1 MSEQVASVDN
11 QAVEENATNILKEQL
26 KGEAETFDFE
36 AEVPQVMSLIINS
49 VYSSKEMFLREL
61 ISNAS
66 DAISKLKSKKNELD
80 SQGYTTANIGSYKIQ
95 IIPDKVNNTLTIKD
109 NGIGMTKSDLISF
122 LGSIASSGTKK
133 FKEFLN
139 AKSDKSSLDSLIGQF
154 GLGFYSAFLV
164 AERVDVITKSP
175 MDEGYLWS
183 SNGGNS
189 YEIRKCDVGDM
200 QHGTSIVLTLKKGE
214 EEYLESSKIISLIKK
229 HSLYIKYPIAVL
241 VEKEEE
247 EKEEKE
253 DAPVEE
259 VKEDENEPKIEPEST
274 GSVKK
279 IKKVVEEQVVNTEVP
294 VWNKKIEEVPE
305 EDLKKFYK
313 SISNDYDDYAA
324 VQSWHFEGMIDLKIL
339 LFIPKRAKLG
349 FFEQNPEKNRNIKV
363 FNSNVFVTDDLG
375 KDVVP
380 DWANFVVGAVSS
392 SDFPMN
398 ISREFLQ
405 GKAALNL
412 LKTKLPKCIAEMIK
426 KLEKDTEK
434 YNSFYKEFSQNIKLA
449 VRHYTDAQQET
460 FAKFLRYTTNQDNNT
475 PISLDEYLAKVGE
488 DQKQILFL
496 TGLSK
501 KDVETSLC
509 LEAFKDRLVLLM
521 PEAVDEIMLQ
531 GLKKYKGFDLQN
543 ISMEG
548 VDSVTP
554 VSEETKKEYEKF
566 TEKIKEL
573 IKDKVDSVVV
583 SNRFASVP
591 ASILT
596 TKYGNSSTME
606 NILKAQPGV
615 ENNPMLMMMLKSKKI
630 FEINIDS
637 PVIQQLKKMFDEGKD
652 EQVST
657 YVNFLYNAALIGSG
671 FTLDDKSTFIKDL
684 YSILFQAVSGA

>member
-1 MSEQVASVDN
+1 MSE

-26 KGEAETFDFE
+26 KGEAEKFEFE
-36 AEVPQVMSLIINS
+36 AEVPQILSLLIGN
-49 VYSSKEMFLREL
+49 VYSSKDMFLREL

-66 DAISKLKSKKNELD
+66 DAISKLKSRKNELD
-80 SQGYTTANIGSYKIQ
+80 SQGYATANIGSYKIQ
-95 IIPDKVNNTLTIKD
+95 IIPDKNNNTLTIKD
-109 NGIGMTKSDLISF
+109 NGVGMTRSDLISF
-122 LGSIASSGTKK
+122 LGNIASSGTKK
-133 FKEFLN
+133 FKELLN
-139 AKSDKSSLDSLIGQF
+139 SKNDRTSLDSLIGQF

-183 SNGGNS
+183 SNGGNA
-189 YEIRKCDVGDM
+189 YEIRKCDAGDM
-200 QHGTSIVLTLKKGE
+200 QHGTSVVLTLKEGE
-214 EEYLESSKIISLIKK
+214 TEYLESSRLIGLIKK
-229 HSLYIKYPIAVL
+229 HSLYIRYPIAVL

-247 EKEEKE
+247 EKEEE
-253 DAPVEE
+253 APVEE

-274 GSVKK
+274 DTPKKVKK
-279 IKKVVEEQVVNTEVP
+279 VIEEQIINTEVP
-294 VWNKKIEEVPE
+294 VWNKKVEDVPE

-324 VQSWHFEGMIDLKIL
+324 VQSWHFEGIINLKIL

-349 FFEQNPEKNRNIKV
+349 FFEQNTEKNRNIKV
-363 FNSNVFVTDDLG
+363 FSSNVFVTDDLG
-375 KDVVP
+375 KEVVP
-380 DWANFVVGAVSS
+380 DWMNFVVGAVSS

-405 GKAALNL
+405 GKSVLNL
-412 LKTKLPKCIAEMIK
+412 LKNKLPKCIAEMIK
-426 KLEKDTEK
+426 KLEKDSEK
-434 YNSFYKEFSQNIKLA
+434 YNAFYKEFAQNIKLA
-449 VRHYTDAQQET
+449 VRHYTDTQQET
-460 FAKFLRYTTNQDNNT
+460 FAKFLRYSTNQDNSAS
-475 PISLDEYLAKVGE
+475 ISFDEYLEKVGE

-496 TGLSK
+496 TGLTK

-531 GLKKYKGFDLQN
+531 GLKKYKEHDLQN

-548 VDSVTP
+548 VDSVNP
-554 VSEETKKEYEKF
+554 VSEDAKKEYTSF
-566 TEKIKEL
+566 TDKIKEIL
-573 IKDKVDSVVV
+573 KDKIDNVVV
-583 SNRFASVP
+583 SNRFACVP

-637 PVIQQLKKMFDEGKD
+637 PVIQQLKKMFDEDKN

-657 YVNFLYNAALIGSG
+657 YVNFLYSAALVGSG
-671 FTLDDKSTFIKDL
+671 FTLDDKATFIKDL
-684 YSILFQAVSGA
+684 YSILHEAVASK